1 MNALK
6 MPVFMIAFLVVLFVS
21 VGCGAP
27 TVATPIPLTV
37 TGVSTVAKPTMELPT
52 AIPTQAI
59 TLATSSE
66 EVLGTWCR
74 GNDCIRFDE
83 DGTFRLARDLVS
95 LESNSFAI
103 NSFQFEDTTM
113 VTSEVSVSSAE
124 SCGDAIGRY
133 EIFLLESGSIQVK
146 PIEDQCSPRKIVISK
161 PYEPVH

>member
-37 TGVSTVAKPTMELPT
+37 TGVSTVTTPTMESPT
-52 AIPTQAI
+52 ATPTQAI

-66 EVLGTWCR
+66 EVLGTWRR
-74 GNDCIRFDE
+74 GNDFIRFDE
-83 DGTFRLARDLVS
+83 DGTFRLANDIN

-113 VTSEVSVSSAE
+113 VTSEVSVSGAE

-133 EIFLLESGSIQVK
+133 EILLLNSGSIQIK
-146 PIEDQCSPRKIVISK
+146 PIEDQCRPRKSVISK